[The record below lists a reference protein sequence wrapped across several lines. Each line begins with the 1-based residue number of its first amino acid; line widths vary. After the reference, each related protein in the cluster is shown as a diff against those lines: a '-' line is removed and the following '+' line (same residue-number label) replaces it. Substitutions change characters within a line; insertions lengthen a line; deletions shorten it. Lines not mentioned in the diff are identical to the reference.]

1 MPAKVGDQLAN
12 FIPEEII
19 NEVKNN
25 VNILDVTSQFVDLQ
39 KRGRNYFGY
48 CPFHEE
54 RTPSFTVNEEK
65 QIFHCFSC
73 GRGGNVFRFMEEIEG
88 YSFPQAVQKVAE
100 AGNVSVSF
108 DWSALDDGKQTANY
122 SSAQNR
128 LIQLHEELR
137 QFYHYLLM
145 NTENGHQGLTY
156 LYDRGLSKETLDA
169 YQIGIAPEDGR
180 LAAQH
185 LLNKEFTIEELQLS
199 GIFVGD
205 QDRLKDRFAGRVM
218 FPLRN
223 PQGKTVGFS
232 GRILPGSNHYESHPD
247 AAKYLNSPETEIFE
261 KNTFLF
267 NLDLAQNEARRAKE
281 LVLFEGFMDV
291 IASHNEGVGN
301 GVASMGTSLT
311 NNQIKAIERTS
322 KQVLIA
328 YDGDKPGQK
337 ATLRAINLIQNQ
349 SSRLKLNVLAFEQ
362 NLDPDEFI
370 QKYGGERYVN
380 FVLNKRL
387 SPIHFMRNYYR
398 QEFSLETDNGK
409 IQFINVML
417 EAIAKIQQAID
428 RDIYVG
434 EIAEDTGVSK
444 DTLLHQL
451 ESHSPKKQSHQPYQA
466 DDNGNQKSFPTNTN
480 FQPSIPAT
488 TSKKKSQLEKSE
500 LLLLYRLLYNSETW
514 LLIANRDF
522 HFHSSG
528 VETVF
533 MLLSD
538 YRENNQN
545 IDGEID
551 PGDFLQALSGAE
563 EQRLV
568 AEVMNME
575 VAPDIGE
582 GEVEDLIYNIQ
593 IKGDIEQKMQSLDDE
608 IAYARSVD
616 DFAQISILI
625 KQKIDLLKQIKSRG
639 K

>member
-1 MPAKVGDQLAN
+1 MAN

-128 LIQLHEELR
+128 LIQIHEELR

-337 ATLRAINLIQNQ
+337 ATLRAINLIQDQ

-417 EAIAKIQQAID
+417 EAIAKIKQAID

-451 ESHSPKKQSHQPYQA
+451 ESRSPKKQSHQPYQA

-522 HFHSSG
+522 HFQSSE

-593 IKGDIEQKMQSLDDE
+593 IKGNIEQKMQSLDDE

>member
-1 MPAKVGDQLAN
+1 MAKVGDQLAN

-100 AGNVSVSF
+100 AGNVSISF
-108 DWSALDDGKQTANY
+108 DWSALNDGQQTSNY

-128 LIQLHEELR
+128 LIHIHEELR
-137 QFYHYLLM
+137 QFYNYLLM

-156 LYDRGLSKETLDA
+156 LYDRGLSKEKLDA

-185 LLNKEFTIEELQLS
+185 LLNKEFTTEELQLS

-232 GRILPGSNHYESHPD
+232 GRILPGSKHYENHPD

-311 NNQIKAIERTS
+311 SNQIKAIERTS

-337 ATLRAINLIQNQ
+337 ATLRAINLIQDQ

-398 QEFSLETDNGK
+398 QKFSLETDNGK

-444 DTLLHQL
+444 DTLLQQL
-451 ESHSPKKQSHQPYQA
+451 ESYSPKNQSHQSYQA
-466 DDNGNQKSFPTNTN
+466 DDHGNQQSFPANNTL
-480 FQPSIPAT
+480 QLGIPAA

-522 HFHSSG
+522 HFQSSE

-545 IDGEID
+545 MDGELD

-593 IKGDIEQKMQSLDDE
+593 IKGNIEQKMQSLDDE
-608 IAYARSVD
+608 ITYAKSVD
-616 DFAQISILI
+616 DFAQIGILI

-639 K
+639 N

>member
-100 AGNVSVSF
+100 TGNVSVSF

-593 IKGDIEQKMQSLDDE
+593 IKGNIEQKMQSLDDE

>member
-156 LYDRGLSKETLDA
+156 LYDRGLSKETLDT

-480 FQPSIPAT
+480 FQPSNPAT

-593 IKGDIEQKMQSLDDE
+593 IKGNIEQKMQSLDDE

>member
-451 ESHSPKKQSHQPYQA
+451 ESLSPKKQSHQSYQA

-522 HFHSSG
+522 HFQSSG

-593 IKGDIEQKMQSLDDE
+593 IKGNIEQKMQTLDDE

>member
-1 MPAKVGDQLAN
+1 MAN

-100 AGNVSVSF
+100 TGNVSVSF

-593 IKGDIEQKMQSLDDE
+593 IKGNVEQKMQSLDDE

>member
-128 LIQLHEELR
+128 LIQIHEELR

-232 GRILPGSNHYESHPD
+232 GRILPGSNHYDSHPD

-593 IKGDIEQKMQSLDDE
+593 IKGNIEQKMQSLDDE

>member
-593 IKGDIEQKMQSLDDE
+593 IKGNIEQKMQTLDDE

>member
-337 ATLRAINLIQNQ
+337 ATLRAINLIQDQ

-466 DDNGNQKSFPTNTN
+466 DDNGNQKSFPTNTT

-522 HFHSSG
+522 HFQSSE

-593 IKGDIEQKMQSLDDE
+593 IKGNIEQKMQSLDDE

>member
-1 MPAKVGDQLAN
+1 MPAKVGGQLAN
-12 FIPEEII
+12 FIPEEVI

-25 VNILDVTSQFVDLQ
+25 VNILDITSQFVDLQ

-88 YSFPQAVQKVAE
+88 YTFPQAVQKVTE
-100 AGNVSVSF
+100 LGNVSVSF
-108 DWSALDDGKQTANY
+108 DWSALEDGQQTNNY
-122 SSAQNR
+122 SNTQNR
-128 LIQLHEELR
+128 LIQIHEELR

-145 NTENGHQGLTY
+145 NTENGNLGLQY
-156 LYDRGLSKETLDA
+156 LYDRGLRKETLET

-185 LLNKEFTIEELQLS
+185 LLNKEFTVEELQLS

-205 QDRLKDRFAGRVM
+205 QDRLKDRFAGRIM
-218 FPLRN
+218 FPLRDVIS
-223 PQGKTVGFS
+223 KTVGFS
-232 GRILPGSNHYESHPD
+232 GRILPGSMHQKNYPD

-267 NLDLAQNEARRAKE
+267 NLDLAQSEARRAKE

-291 IASHNEGVGN
+291 IASHNEGIGN

-311 NNQIKAIERTS
+311 SNQIRVIEKAS
-322 KQVLIA
+322 KQILIA
-328 YDGDKPGQK
+328 YDGDTPGQK
-337 ATLRAINLIQNQ
+337 ATLRAINLIQDQ
-349 SSRLKLNVLAFEQ
+349 SNRLKINVLSFEQ

-370 QKYGGERYVN
+370 QKYGGEKYAN
-380 FVLNKRL
+380 FVINKRM
-387 SPIHFMRNYYR
+387 SPIHFMRNFYR
-398 QEFSLETDNGK
+398 KKFSLETDNGK

-417 EAIAKIQQAID
+417 EAIAKTQQAIE
-428 RDIYVG
+428 RDIYIS
-434 EIAEDTGVSK
+434 EISEDTGVSK
-444 DTLLHQL
+444 DTLLQQL
-451 ESHSPKKQSHQPYQA
+451 ESYTSNKQNYQSYQEQGHRSSQYFNDGNLAVPEVGVTRGQKK
-466 DDNGNQKSFPTNTN
+466 T
-480 FQPSIPAT
+480 
-488 TSKKKSQLEKSE
+488 QLEKSE

-514 LLIANRDF
+514 LLIANKDF
-522 HFHSSG
+522 HFQSSE
-528 VETVF
+528 VETVY

-538 YRENNQN
+538 YRDRKQN

-551 PGDFLQALSGAE
+551 PGDFLQALTGAE

-568 AEVMNME
+568 AEVMNLE

-593 IKGDIEQKMQSLDDE
+593 TKGSIEQKMQTLDDE
-608 IAYARSVD
+608 IAYAKSVD
-616 DFAQISILI
+616 DFAQIGILI
-625 KQKIDLLKQIKSRG
+625 KKKIDLLKQLKNRNS
-639 K
+639 

>member
-522 HFHSSG
+522 HFQSSE

-593 IKGDIEQKMQSLDDE
+593 IKGNIEQKMQSLDDE

>member
-48 CPFHEE
+48 CPFHKE

-100 AGNVSVSF
+100 AGNVSISF
-108 DWSALDDGKQTANY
+108 DWSALDDGQQTTNY

-137 QFYHYLLM
+137 KFYHYLLM
-145 NTENGHQGLTY
+145 NTENGHQGLIY

-185 LLNKEFTIEELQLS
+185 LLNKEFTTEELQNS

-232 GRILPGSNHYESHPD
+232 GRILPGSNHYENHPD

-311 NNQIKAIERTS
+311 SNQIKAIERTS

-337 ATLRAINLIQNQ
+337 ATLRAINLIQDQ

-417 EAIAKIQQAID
+417 EAIAKIQQPID

-434 EIAEDTGVSK
+434 EVAEDTGVSK
-444 DTLLHQL
+444 DTLLQQLDSQSAKQQNHQSYQ
-451 ESHSPKKQSHQPYQA
+451 EQDQGNHHHFSGNSHSEVGLQA
-466 DDNGNQKSFPTNTN
+466 AP
-480 FQPSIPAT
+480 
-488 TSKKKSQLEKSE
+488 SKKKSQLEKSE

-522 HFHSSG
+522 HFQSSE
-528 VETVF
+528 VETVY

-538 YRENNQN
+538 YRDNHQD

-551 PGDFLQALSGAE
+551 PGAFLQALSGAE

-568 AEVMNME
+568 AEVMNLE

-593 IKGDIEQKMQSLDDE
+593 IKGNIEQKMQSLDDE
-608 IAYARSVD
+608 IAYAKSVD
-616 DFAQISILI
+616 DFAQIGILI
-625 KQKIDLLKQIKSRG
+625 KEKIDLLKQIKSRVN
-639 K
+639 

>member
-1 MPAKVGDQLAN
+1 MAN

-337 ATLRAINLIQNQ
+337 ATLRAINLIQDQ

-522 HFHSSG
+522 HFQTSE

-593 IKGDIEQKMQSLDDE
+593 IKGNIEQKMQTLDDE

>member
-205 QDRLKDRFAGRVM
+205 EDRLKDRFAGRVM

-593 IKGDIEQKMQSLDDE
+593 IKGNIEQKMQSLDDE

>member
-247 AAKYLNSPETEIFE
+247 SAKYLNSPETEIFE

-466 DDNGNQKSFPTNTN
+466 DDNGNQKPFPTNTN

-563 EQRLV
+563 EQHLV

-593 IKGDIEQKMQSLDDE
+593 IKGNIEQKMQSLDDE

>member
-593 IKGDIEQKMQSLDDE
+593 IKGNIEQKMQSLDDE

-625 KQKIDLLKQIKSRG
+625 NQKIDLLKQIKNRG

>member
-128 LIQLHEELR
+128 LIQIHEELR

-169 YQIGIAPEDGR
+169 YQIGIAPEDGG

-232 GRILPGSNHYESHPD
+232 GRILPGSSHYESHPD

-337 ATLRAINLIQNQ
+337 ATLRAINLIQDQ

-451 ESHSPKKQSHQPYQA
+451 ESRSPKKQSHQPYQT

-522 HFHSSG
+522 HFQSSE

-593 IKGDIEQKMQSLDDE
+593 IKGNIEQKMQTLDDE

>member
-185 LLNKEFTIEELQLS
+185 LLNKEFTIEELQFS

-593 IKGDIEQKMQSLDDE
+593 IKGNIEQKMQSLDDE

>member
-593 IKGDIEQKMQSLDDE
+593 IKGNIEQKMQSLDEE

>member
-417 EAIAKIQQAID
+417 EAIAKIQQPID

-514 LLIANRDF
+514 LLIANRNF

-593 IKGDIEQKMQSLDDE
+593 IKGNIEQKMQSLDDE

>member
-1 MPAKVGDQLAN
+1 M
-12 FIPEEII
+12 
-19 NEVKNN
+19 
-25 VNILDVTSQFVDLQ
+25 LDVTSQFVDLQ

-48 CPFHEE
+48 CPFHDEK
-54 RTPSFTVNEEK
+54 TPSFTVNEEK

-128 LIQLHEELR
+128 LIQIHEELR

-169 YQIGIAPEDGR
+169 FQIGIAPEDGR

-232 GRILPGSNHYESHPD
+232 GRILPGSNRYKSHPD
-247 AAKYLNSPETEIFE
+247 AAKYLSGAETEIFE

-370 QKYGGERYVN
+370 QK
-380 FVLNKRL
+380 
-387 SPIHFMRNYYR
+387 
-398 QEFSLETDNGK
+398 
-409 IQFINVML
+409 
-417 EAIAKIQQAID
+417 
-428 RDIYVG
+428 
-434 EIAEDTGVSK
+434 
-444 DTLLHQL
+444 
-451 ESHSPKKQSHQPYQA
+451 
-466 DDNGNQKSFPTNTN
+466 
-480 FQPSIPAT
+480 
-488 TSKKKSQLEKSE
+488 
-500 LLLLYRLLYNSETW
+500 
-514 LLIANRDF
+514 
-522 HFHSSG
+522 
-528 VETVF
+528 
-533 MLLSD
+533 
-538 YRENNQN
+538 
-545 IDGEID
+545 
-551 PGDFLQALSGAE
+551 
-563 EQRLV
+563 
-568 AEVMNME
+568 
-575 VAPDIGE
+575 
-582 GEVEDLIYNIQ
+582 
-593 IKGDIEQKMQSLDDE
+593 
-608 IAYARSVD
+608 
-616 DFAQISILI
+616 
-625 KQKIDLLKQIKSRG
+625 
-639 K
+639 

>member
-128 LIQLHEELR
+128 LIQIHEELR

-337 ATLRAINLIQNQ
+337 ATLRAINLIQDQ

-451 ESHSPKKQSHQPYQA
+451 ESRNPKNQSHQPYQA

-522 HFHSSG
+522 HFQSSE

-593 IKGDIEQKMQSLDDE
+593 IKGNIEQKMQSLDDE

>member
-88 YSFPQAVQKVAE
+88 YSFPHAVQKVAE

-593 IKGDIEQKMQSLDDE
+593 IKGNIEQKMQSLDEE

>member
-1 MPAKVGDQLAN
+1 MAN

-185 LLNKEFTIEELQLS
+185 LLNKEFTIEELQFS

-593 IKGDIEQKMQSLDDE
+593 IKGNIEQKMQSLDDE

>member
-1 MPAKVGDQLAN
+1 MPAKVGDKLAN
-12 FIPEEII
+12 FIPEEVI
-19 NEVKNN
+19 NEVKRN

-48 CPFHEE
+48 CPFHDE

-100 AGNVSVSF
+100 TGNVSVSF
-108 DWSALDDGKQTANY
+108 DWSSLESGQQTANY
-122 SSAQNR
+122 SNSQNR
-128 LIQLHEELR
+128 LIQIHEELR

-145 NTENGHQGLTY
+145 NTEGGNQGLQY
-156 LYDRGLSKETLDA
+156 LFDRGLSEETLET

-185 LLNKEFTIEELQLS
+185 LLNKEFTIEELQDS
-199 GIFVGD
+199 GVFIGD

-223 PQGKTVGFS
+223 PQGKTVAFS
-232 GRILPGSNHYESHPD
+232 GRILPGSNHHASQPD
-247 AAKYLNSPETEIFE
+247 AAKYLNSPETDIFE

-291 IASHNEGVGN
+291 IASHNEGVAN

-322 KQVLIA
+322 KHVLLA

-337 ATLRAINLIQNQ
+337 ATLRAINLIQGQ
-349 SSRLKLNVLAFEQ
+349 SSRIKLNVLAFEQ

-387 SPIHFMRNYYR
+387 SPIHFMRTYY
-398 QEFSLETDNGK
+398 QKEFSLSTDNGK

-417 EAIAKIQQAID
+417 EAIGKIQQPID

-444 DTLLHQL
+444 DTLLQQL
-451 ESHSPKKQSHQPYQA
+451 AQLSSNNQNQPLLHDSNQA
-466 DDNGNQKSFPTNTN
+466 DQGVFSSNKTSEGNL
-480 FQPSIPAT
+480 QPAVG
-488 TSKKKSQLEKSE
+488 KKKSQLEKSE

-514 LLIANRDF
+514 LLIANKDF
-522 HFHSSG
+522 HFKTSE
-528 VETVF
+528 VETVY
-533 MLLSD
+533 MLLMD
-538 YRENNQN
+538 YREHHQDM
-545 IDGEID
+545 DGEIE
-551 PGDFLQALSGAE
+551 PGDFLQSLSGPE

-568 AEVMNME
+568 AEVMNLE

-582 GEVEDLIYNIQ
+582 GEVEDLVYNIQ
-593 IKGDIEQKMQSLDDE
+593 VKGNIEQRMQTLDDE
-608 IAYARSVD
+608 IAHAKSID

-625 KQKIDLLKQIKSRG
+625 KQKIDLLKQVKSRNN
-639 K
+639 

>member
-156 LYDRGLSKETLDA
+156 LYDRGLSKETLDT

-451 ESHSPKKQSHQPYQA
+451 ESHSPKKQSHQSYQA

-522 HFHSSG
+522 HFQSSG

-593 IKGDIEQKMQSLDDE
+593 IKGNIEQKMQSLDDE

>member
-281 LVLFEGFMDV
+281 IVLFEGFMDV

-593 IKGDIEQKMQSLDDE
+593 IKGNIEQKMQSLDDE

>member
-156 LYDRGLSKETLDA
+156 LYDRGLSKETLDT

-593 IKGDIEQKMQSLDDE
+593 IKGNIEQKMQSLDDE

>member
-128 LIQLHEELR
+128 LIQIHEELR

-232 GRILPGSNHYESHPD
+232 GRILPGSNHYESHPE

-522 HFHSSG
+522 HFQSSG

-551 PGDFLQALSGAE
+551 PGDFLQAMSGAE

-593 IKGDIEQKMQSLDDE
+593 IKGNIEQKMQSLDDE

>member
-593 IKGDIEQKMQSLDDE
+593 IKGNIEQKMQSLDDE

-625 KQKIDLLKQIKSRG
+625 KQKIDLLKQIKNRG

>member
-128 LIQLHEELR
+128 LIQIHEELR

-522 HFHSSG
+522 HFQSSE

-593 IKGDIEQKMQSLDDE
+593 IKGNIEQKMQSLDDE

>member
-128 LIQLHEELR
+128 LIQLHEDLR

-522 HFHSSG
+522 HFQSSE

-593 IKGDIEQKMQSLDDE
+593 IKGNIEQKMQSLDDE

>member
-466 DDNGNQKSFPTNTN
+466 DDNGNQKSFPTNTT

-522 HFHSSG
+522 HFQSSE

-593 IKGDIEQKMQSLDDE
+593 IKGNIEQKMQTLDDE

>member
-551 PGDFLQALSGAE
+551 PGDFLQSLSGAE

-593 IKGDIEQKMQSLDDE
+593 IKGNIEQKMQSLDDE

>member
-1 MPAKVGDQLAN
+1 MAN

-451 ESHSPKKQSHQPYQA
+451 ESHSPKKQSHQSYQA

-522 HFHSSG
+522 HFQSSG

-593 IKGDIEQKMQSLDDE
+593 IKGNIEQKMQSLDDE

>member
-1 MPAKVGDQLAN
+1 MAN

-593 IKGDIEQKMQSLDDE
+593 IKGNIEQKMQSLDDE

>member
-128 LIQLHEELR
+128 LIQIHEELR

-232 GRILPGSNHYESHPD
+232 GRILPGSNHYDSHPD

-451 ESHSPKKQSHQPYQA
+451 ESHGPKNQSHQPYQA

-522 HFHSSG
+522 HFQSSG

-551 PGDFLQALSGAE
+551 PGDFLQAMSGAE

-593 IKGDIEQKMQSLDDE
+593 IKGNIEQKMQSLDDE

>member
-1 MPAKVGDQLAN
+1 LPAKVGDQLAN

-108 DWSALDDGKQTANY
+108 DWSALDDDKQTANY

-128 LIQLHEELR
+128 LIQIHEELR

-185 LLNKEFTIEELQLS
+185 LLNKEFTVEELQLS

-205 QDRLKDRFAGRVM
+205 QDRLKDRFAGRVI

-337 ATLRAINLIQNQ
+337 ATLRAINLIQDQ

-370 QKYGGERYVN
+370 QKYGGDRYVN

-451 ESHSPKKQSHQPYQA
+451 ESRSPKNQSHQPYQA
-466 DDNGNQKSFPTNTN
+466 DDNGNQKTFPTNTT
-480 FQPSIPAT
+480 FEPSIPAT

-522 HFHSSG
+522 HFQSSE

-545 IDGEID
+545 IDGEIN

-593 IKGDIEQKMQSLDDE
+593 IKGNIEQKMQTLDDE

>member
-128 LIQLHEELR
+128 LIQIHEELR

-156 LYDRGLSKETLDA
+156 LYDRGLSKETLDT

-337 ATLRAINLIQNQ
+337 ATLRAINLIQDQ

-593 IKGDIEQKMQSLDDE
+593 IKGNIEQKMQSLDDE